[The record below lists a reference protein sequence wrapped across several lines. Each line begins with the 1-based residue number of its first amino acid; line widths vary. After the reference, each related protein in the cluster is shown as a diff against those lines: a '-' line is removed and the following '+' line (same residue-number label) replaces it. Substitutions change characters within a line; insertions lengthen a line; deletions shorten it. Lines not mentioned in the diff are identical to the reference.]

1 MSNAESDINWIFK
14 TDALKIAP
22 ADAMCWYTSGRLG
35 PYYINTHFLCGGEKT
50 AIDILD
56 FITAEASN
64 TVSFIPALEQKLTA
78 VYEQHQIY
86 RAVIDQM
93 ASLIKSCCAE
103 NNIQYISGG
112 QRRDW
117 FFSPMIAKVL
127 NLPHLY
133 IYNDL
138 SVFDAAG
145 QPVSNLES
153 ANVINV
159 ADLLNTASSFTEK
172 WQSAISKLNSTLVAA
187 AAAVDRNEGGVEN
200 LQSSGV
206 AHCINLFTINKD
218 FFDAALEENL
228 VTEQQ
233 HKLLINYID
242 APKQAMDKWRH
253 ENPDYVQQCLESDQ
267 PKTRE
272 RAQKFLDLNR
282 ITN

>member
-1 MSNAESDINWIFK
+1 MSNIQSDINWIFN

-22 ADAMCWYTSGRLG
+22 ADAMFWYTSGLMG
-35 PYYINTHFLCGGEKT
+35 PYYINTQFLCGGEKT
-50 AIDILD
+50 ANDILD

-64 TVSFIPALEQKLTA
+64 TVSFIPALNQRLTA
-78 VYEQHQIY
+78 VYEQHEIY

-93 ASLIKSCCAE
+93 AVLIKSCCEE
-103 NNIQYISGG
+103 NNIKYVSGG

-127 NLPHLY
+127 DLPHLY

-138 SVFDAAG
+138 NIFDAAG
-145 QPVSNLES
+145 QPVSDLES

-172 WQSAISKLNSTLVAA
+172 WQSAISKLNATLVAA
-187 AAAVDRNEGGVEN
+187 AAAVDRNEGGVAN
-200 LQSSGV
+200 LNNAGV
-206 AHCINLFTINKD
+206 AHCINLFTINKE
-218 FFDAALEENL
+218 FFNTAL
-228 VTEQQ
+228 QQ
-233 HKLLINYID
+233 ELISNAQYRLLISYITN
-242 APKQAMDKWRH
+242 PIEAMKEWCQ

-272 RAQKFLDLNR
+272 RAQKFLSLQS
-282 ITN
+282 

>member
-1 MSNAESDINWIFK
+1 MSKLKSDINWIFK

-22 ADAMCWYTSGRLG
+22 ADAMFWYTSGRLG
-35 PYYINTHFLCGGEKT
+35 PYYINTHYLCGGEKT

-56 FITAEASN
+56 FITAEASD
-64 TVSFIPALEQKLTA
+64 TVSFIPALNQKLTA
-78 VYEQHQIY
+78 VYEQHEIY

-93 ASLIKSCCAE
+93 ASLIKPCCTE
-103 NNIQYISGG
+103 NNIKYVSGG

-127 NLPHLY
+127 DLPHLY

-138 SVFDAAG
+138 HVFDAAG
-145 QPVSNLES
+145 QHVSYINSE
-153 ANVINV
+153 NVINV

-172 WQSAISKLNSTLVAA
+172 WQRAIRTLDSALVAA

-200 LQSSGV
+200 LKSSGID
-206 AHCINLFTINKD
+206 HCINLFTINKE
-218 FFDAALEENL
+218 FFDAALKENL
-228 VTEQQ
+228 VNESQ
-233 HKLLINYID
+233 HRLLTNYLED
-242 APKQAMDKWRH
+242 PKQAMDTWLQ

-272 RAQKFLDLNR
+272 RAQKFLDQQ
-282 ITN
+282 T